1 MAATQVDLAI
11 LATAVRQAGGEPAQV
26 AQVLA
31 SFHRRLIAD
40 GQPYPQRLYVY
51 RTTSAAASADTPAP
65 ALSAR
70 PRLLLAFLSADAAVS
85 FAQRAGLAR
94 VPRLLTLS
102 LARVLAIILQQSA
115 MRALHIAYDDIPVA
129 NGLPSGWNLS
139 RAEVLALFG
148 IDSGVV

>member
-11 LATAVRQAGGEPAQV
+11 LAAAVRQAGGEPAQI

-31 SFHRRLIAD
+31 LFHQRLIAD
-40 GQPYPQRLYVY
+40 GQPSPQTLYVY
-51 RTTSAAASADTPAP
+51 RTTGAAASSDPSAPAP
-65 ALSAR
+65 SSR
-70 PRLLLAFLSADAAVS
+70 PRRLLAFLSADAAVS
-85 FAQRAGLAR
+85 FAQRTGLAR

-102 LARVLAIILQQSA
+102 LARVLAIILQQPA
-115 MRALHIAYDDIPVA
+115 VRALHIAYDDIPAA